1 MMFSHTVNNIMHN
14 SQNSLKSFCDC
25 LTLIFRANSL
35 HNVHTPENEAID
47 FIHVI
52 YKAKLQN
59 LLVEPYDERN
69 LPVLTV

>member
-1 MMFSHTVNNIMHN
+1 MFTHTVNNIIN
-14 SQNSLKSFCDC
+14 YSQYSFKTFCDC

-35 HNVHTPENEAID
+35 HYVHTPENVEID

-59 LLVEPYDERN
+59 L
-69 LPVLTV
+69 